1 MKYAVLEAL
10 RRRDEPASA
19 AALAEE
25 LALDEAEVRRA
36 VEALRV
42 EGYCIE
48 AQPPAELRLAGRQD
62 RLIPYEIR
70 HTLATRVIGSAVQV
84 LESAASTNDVAWNE
98 ALAGA
103 PEGTVIFAEEQTAGR
118 GRMGRH
124 WHSPRGA
131 NLLLSVILRP
141 TLEANQSN
149 LLTVVSS
156 VAVAQAL
163 RENLHVQARIRWPND
178 ITIKGRKVAG
188 ILVEGRTLATGA
200 VFVMGIGLNVNMTA
214 EQIPPDLRDI
224 ATSLSIELGQP
235 AGRVE
240 TARVLLQSLDRWYRD
255 LSFGDY
261 GRIARCWRRLSSTM
275 GERVTLIENGREFRG
290 RVLDLSLEEGLIVR
304 LDEGVTRIFHPS
316 TVTMRPPQEDG
327 TSLHPAR

>member
-10 RRRDEPASA
+10 RRRDEPVSLP
-19 AALAEE
+19 ALAEE
-25 LALDEAEVRRA
+25 LSLSEKEVRDA
-36 VEALRV
+36 VEALRR
-42 EGYCIE
+42 ERYRIE
-48 AQPPAELRLAGRQD
+48 AQPDAGLRLAGWQD

-70 HTLATRVIGSAVQV
+70 RGLATRVIGSDVRV
-84 LESAASTNDVAWNE
+84 LERTPSTNDAAWSE

-103 PEGTVIFAEEQTAGR
+103 PEGTAIFAEEQTAGR
-118 GRMGRH
+118 GRMGRS

-131 NLLLSVILRP
+131 NLLLSIILRP

-149 LLTVVSS
+149 LLTVASS

-163 RENLHVQARIRWPND
+163 RENLHLQARIRWPND

-200 VFVMGIGLNVNMTA
+200 VFVLGIGLNANMA
-214 EQIPPDLRDI
+214 PGQIPPDLRDI
-224 ATSLSIELGQP
+224 ATSLCIELGQP
-235 AGRVE
+235 VSRVE
-240 TARVLLQSLDRWYRD
+240 VARWLLQSLDRWHRD

-275 GERVTLIENGREFRG
+275 GERVTLIESGREFRG

-316 TVTMRPPQEDG
+316 TVTMRQPHEEMTKPE
-327 TSLHPAR
+327 